1 MKIIYPLLQ
10 KEVAYLGIIKSVSRS
25 GGTSHHGAWSS
36 TDMVYEVGGES
47 MFGDFGTMAFN
58 IKNCLKFKTIKTT
71 I

>member
-10 KEVAYLGIIKSVSRS
+10 REVAYLGIIKSVLTT

-36 TDMVYEVGGES
+36 TDKVYEVGGES
-47 MFGDFGTMAFN
+47 MFGYFGTMPFN
-58 IKNCLKFKTIKTT
+58 CKNCLKFKTIKTT